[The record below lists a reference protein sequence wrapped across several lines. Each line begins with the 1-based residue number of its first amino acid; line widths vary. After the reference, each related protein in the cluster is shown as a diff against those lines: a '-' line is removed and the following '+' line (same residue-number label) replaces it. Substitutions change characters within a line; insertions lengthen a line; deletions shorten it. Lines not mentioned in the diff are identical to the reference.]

1 MSRYQ
6 RTQFFEALCSLQATY
21 AERSDFDRRSVLSI
35 DDAIAYA
42 EAVMIATSAEEE
54 EAHAF
59 DKYESQQRQAQSEQ
73 QSSALGDPR
82 D

>member
-35 DDAIAYA
+35 DAIAYA
-42 EAVMIATSAEEE
+42 EAVMIATSAEDE

-59 DKYESQQRQAQSEQ
+59 DEYESQQRQAQSEQ
-73 QSSALGDPR
+73 QSPALGDPR